1 MKKAHPF
8 LFIILMY
15 LLNPIFAQD
24 TLRYRSITDA
34 LFSKTGEIYFSFTV
48 QSKEELHTLT
58 KIISIDHF
66 SGDFETNKEV
76 HAYANK
82 KQFYNF
88 LKLNYAYKLLP
99 PPGSLIDPV
108 MFDEL
113 NLEQFH
119 KTRSSSSFTAY
130 PTYPAYEKLM
140 FDFEKKYPDLCKV
153 VNIKTL
159 ASGRK
164 LLLLKITDNINKQED
179 EPQFLY
185 TSSMHGDEVTGYPV
199 MLSLIDYLLSNYKKD
214 ARVTNIVNNIEIWIN
229 PLANPDGAYKGGNT
243 SVNGATRSNANNID
257 LNRNYPDPKGGQHPD
272 GEAWQQETKAFMDF
286 ADTMNFVMSANFHGG
301 AEVVNYPWDTWAKAP
316 ADKNW
321 WIQECVNYADSAR
334 SKSSGKTYMDD
345 LYSGTNKGVT
355 QGYPWYEVE
364 GGRQDY
370 MNYFKH
376 CREVTIELSS
386 VKILSESQLDN
397 HWKYNYIS
405 LLNFMEASLEGIR
418 GIVTDACTGKPIRS
432 KVTVTGH
439 DIDSSQV
446 YSALPVGN
454 YHRPIYKG
462 TYNLQFSASGYEPKT
477 INGIVVTTGGI
488 TIQHVSLKSTSPSK
502 PVITQQNT
510 TLYSSATTGNQWY
523 LNGIAITGATDNK
536 FYPIKPGAYTVVAD
550 VCGPA
555 ASDPFNVI
563 INGISELDPNDIHVY
578 PNPGDGRYTISG
590 NGRNLHQLQ
599 IQVFD
604 VLGKMVWQ
612 SDATLTHTDLDID
625 LHAMTHGVYFLKMT
639 SDEGYYVSRLIIQK

>member
-1 MKKAHPF
+1 MKKAF
-8 LFIILMY
+8 LFILV
-15 LLNPIFAQD
+15 LATCLTHSIFAQD

-34 LFSKTGEIYFSFTV
+34 VFKNTGEIYFSFTI
-48 QSKEELHTLT
+48 QSKEELHSLT
-58 KIISIDHF
+58 KLISIDHF
-66 SGDFETNKEV
+66 SGDFEKNKEV

-88 LKLNYAYKLLP
+88 LKLNYAYTILP
-99 PPGSLIDPV
+99 APGSLIDPV
-108 MFDEL
+108 MFDETDL
-113 NLEQFH
+113 KQLQQG
-119 KTRSSSSFTAY
+119 RSSSAFTAY

-140 FDFEKKYPDLCKV
+140 YDFEKSYPDLCKV
-153 VNIKTL
+153 VVIKTL

-164 LLLLKITDNINKQED
+164 LLLLKITDNINKHED

-185 TSSMHGDEVTGYPV
+185 TSSMHGDETTGYPL
-199 MLSLIDYLLSNYKKD
+199 MLSLIDYLLSNYKKN

-243 SVNGATRSNANNID
+243 TVNGATRSNANNID

-272 GEAWQQETKAFMDF
+272 GEAWQPETKAFMGF
-286 ADTMNFVMSANFHGG
+286 ADTMNFVMAANFHGG

-321 WIQECVNYADSAR
+321 WLQECVIYADSAR
-334 SKSSGKTYMDD
+334 SKSANKNYMDD

-386 VKILSESQLDN
+386 VKILSEGQLDN
-397 HWKYNYIS
+397 HWKYNFVS

-439 DIDSSQV
+439 DADSSHV

-454 YHRPIYKG
+454 YHRPIYQG
-462 TYNLQFSASGYEPKT
+462 TYDLQFSASGYEPKT
-477 INGIVVTTGGI
+477 INGITVSTGGI
-488 TIQHVSLKSTSPSK
+488 TVQHVSLKPTSPSK
-502 PVITQQNT
+502 PIITQQNT
-510 TLYSSATTGNQWY
+510 TLYSSATSGNQWY
-523 LNGIAITGATDNK
+523 LDGIAITGATDTK
-536 FYPIKPGAYTVVAD
+536 LYPLKPGSYTVVAN

-555 ASDPFNVI
+555 SSDPFNVVI
-563 INGISELDPNDIHVY
+563 SGLSELDPKDINVY
-578 PNPGDGRYTISG
+578 PNPGDGRFTISG

-604 VLGKMVWQ
+604 VLGKLVWQ
-612 SDATLTHTDLDID
+612 NDVILTHTDLDVD
-625 LHAMTHGVYFLKMT
+625 LRSMTPGVYYLKMI
-639 SDEGYYVSRLIIQK
+639 SEEGYYASKLFIQK